1 MSAMPPKAQVNS
13 ERQWPRCGLRRLADF
28 KLLTITDDGDERACL
43 RMYNV
48 NLCGGQGTTPIQFTS
63 FSKREQADSFAQELS
78 TALKLPAKDI
88 VDTEPDADEN
98 Y

>member
-1 MSAMPPKAQVNS
+1 VLYHPSPN
-13 ERQWPRCGLRRLADF
+13 
-28 KLLTITDDGDERACL
+28 ERARS

-48 NLCGGQGTTPIQFTS
+48 SLCGGRGTTPIQFTT
-63 FSKREQADSFAQELS
+63 FSKREQTDSFARELS

-88 VDTEPDADEN
+88 VDTEPAADEN